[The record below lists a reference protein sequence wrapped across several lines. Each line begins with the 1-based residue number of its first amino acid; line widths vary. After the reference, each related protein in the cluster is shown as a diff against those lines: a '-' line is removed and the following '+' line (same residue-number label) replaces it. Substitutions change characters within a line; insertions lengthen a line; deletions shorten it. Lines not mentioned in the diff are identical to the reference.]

1 MNSAAKLID
10 YFVHDILDYTILKSH
25 SESFTREIKRFDI
38 RDAIQEIDEV
48 LQDKYQSK
56 EISVK
61 TKFLDFENCYVIE
74 TDQKRL

>member
-48 LQDKYQSK
+48 L
-56 EISVK
+56 
-61 TKFLDFENCYVIE
+61 
-74 TDQKRL
+74 